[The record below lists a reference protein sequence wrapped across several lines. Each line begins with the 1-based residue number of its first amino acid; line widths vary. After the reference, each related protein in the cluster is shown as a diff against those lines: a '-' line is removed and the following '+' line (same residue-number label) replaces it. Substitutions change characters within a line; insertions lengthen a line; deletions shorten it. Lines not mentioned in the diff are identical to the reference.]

1 MSQIL
6 HIFRKDARHH
16 WPEIL
21 ISLALLVVYATLQPR
36 TWTEQQYDRGFL
48 DTFVHYLP
56 GILILSWVFLIV
68 RIVQGETLV
77 GNRQFWITRP
87 YEWHRLLAA
96 KLLSAFVF
104 FHLPLFIMQIVLLY
118 VAKFP
123 VMPSIPGLLYVHA
136 LFVFALV
143 LPSLTIGSVT
153 SGIGQTALALLIVCV
168 VLVGFAYLST
178 VLPDSDVGIDSPDNA
193 YALLYGATCVAVILI
208 QFNYRR
214 TVAARLIIGA
224 VAAAM
229 IATSIVWPF
238 LFSAADMFPPPKPN
252 APLPAQFSLDQNL
265 TFGGSDGEQFRF
277 YRGDVELE
285 FPIQITGLAAK
296 TLAQLRAAKLDLDLP
311 NGEHWTSHW
320 QSVYHNI
327 SFGRTRDWPD
337 IKMKRSI
344 FERFKSS
351 AVRARLTLGFNV
363 YELGTIQTVMAE
375 DRINYPGGGRCLN
388 EISRDSLRCF
398 SALKQPGPL
407 FIAADL
413 PNSSCA
419 VSKSASAEGWSSA
432 PASFVE
438 LSGDSTPDLQL
449 SPINDFNVSLAR
461 QFAYED
467 RSSSLPICA
476 GTPLYISNVKFRYPV
491 RGEVDLG
498 QIVLNHYAPGISRKI
513 IPRQNKH
520 EITPPSG
527 TLSENLLS
535 PDFVFL
541 QKNRPLGLLPSGRFD
556 SGLP

>member
-1 MSQIL
+1 MRQIF

-16 WPEIL
+16 WPEIV

-36 TWTEQQYDRGFL
+36 TWTQQQYNRAFL
-48 DTFVHYLP
+48 DTFIHYLP

-77 GNRQFWITRP
+77 GDRQFWITRP
-87 YEWHRLLAA
+87 YEWHGLLAA
-96 KLLSAFVF
+96 KLLSVLVF
-104 FHLPLFIMQIVLLY
+104 FHLPLFIAQIALLY

-123 VMPSIPGLLYVHA
+123 VMSSIPGLLYVHA

-143 LPSLTIGSVT
+143 LPSFTIGTVT

-168 VLVGFAYLST
+168 LLVGFAYLST
-178 VLPDSDVGIDSPDNA
+178 LLPDSDVGIDSPDTE
-193 YALLYGATCVAVILI
+193 YAFLYGVTCVAVILI
-208 QFNYRR
+208 QFWYRR
-214 TVAARLIIGA
+214 TLASRLIIGA
-224 VAAAM
+224 AAMAM
-229 IATSIVWPF
+229 IATGIVWPF
-238 LFSAADMFPPPKPN
+238 LFSSTDVFPPPKPN

-265 TFGGSDGEQFRF
+265 TFSGSDGEEFRF
-277 YRGDVELE
+277 YRDDVELE
-285 FPIQITGLAAK
+285 FPIQISGFASK

-337 IKMKRSI
+337 IRIKRSV
-344 FERFKSS
+344 FDRFKSS
-351 AVRARLTLGFNV
+351 AVRARLSLGFNV
-363 YELGTIQTVMAE
+363 YELGTNPQTVLAA

-388 EISRDSLRCF
+388 EISRDYLRCF

-449 SPINDFNVSLAR
+449 SPINDFNVSLTR
-461 QFAYED
+461 QYVYED

-491 RGEVDLG
+491 RGEVNLG
-498 QIVLNHYAPGISRKI
+498 QIMLNHYVPGISRKI
-513 IPRQNKH
+513 IPRQNKRTI
-520 EITPPSG
+520 EPRSD
-527 TLSENLLS
+527 TLSDNLLN
-535 PDFVFL
+535 PVFVLL
-541 QKNRPLGLLPSGRFD
+541 QESAR
-556 SGLP
+556 

>member
-16 WPEIL
+16 WPEIV
-21 ISLALLVVYATLQPR
+21 ISLALLVIYATLQPR
-36 TWTEQQYDRGFL
+36 TWTEQQYNREFL
-48 DTFVHYLP
+48 DTFIHYLP

-77 GNRQFWITRP
+77 GDRQFWITRP
-87 YEWHRLLAA
+87 YEWHGLLAA
-96 KLLSAFVF
+96 KLLSVFVF
-104 FHLPLFIMQIVLLY
+104 FHLPLFIAQIVLLY

-123 VMPSIPGLLYVHA
+123 VMSSIPGLLCVHA

-143 LPSLTIGSVT
+143 LPSFTIGSVT

-168 VLVGFAYLST
+168 VFVGFAYLST
-178 VLPDSDVGIDSPDNA
+178 VLPDSDIGIDSPDTA
-193 YALLYGATCVAVILI
+193 YGLLYGATCVAVILI

-238 LFSAADMFPPPKPN
+238 LFSATDAFPPPKPN

-265 TFGGSDGEQFRF
+265 IFGGSDGEEFRS
-277 YRGDVELE
+277 YRDDVELE
-285 FPIQITGLAAK
+285 FPIQISGLAAK
-296 TLAQLRAAKLDLDLP
+296 TLAELRAAKLDLDLP
-311 NGEHWTSHW
+311 TGEHWTSHW

-327 SFGRTRDWPD
+327 SFGRTRDWPN
-337 IKMKRSI
+337 IKMKRSV
-344 FERFKSS
+344 FDRFKSS
-351 AVRARLTLGFNV
+351 AVRARLTFGFNV
-363 YELGTIQTVMAE
+363 YELGTTPQTVLTA

-449 SPINDFNVSLAR
+449 SPINDFNVSLTR
-461 QFAYED
+461 QYVYED
-467 RSSSLPICA
+467 HSSSLPICA
-476 GTPLYISNVKFRYPV
+476 GTPLYISYATFRYPV
-491 RGEVDLG
+491 RGEVDMRE
-498 QIVLNHYAPGISRKI
+498 IVLNHYVRGISRKI
-513 IPRQNKH
+513 IPRQDKH
-520 EITPPSG
+520 TMEPPSD
-527 TLSENLLS
+527 TLSNNFLNQ
-535 PDFVFL
+535 DFVLL
-541 QKNRPLGLLPSGRFD
+541 QENAR
-556 SGLP
+556 

>member
-36 TWTEQQYDRGFL
+36 TWTEQHYNRAFL
-48 DTFVHYLP
+48 DTFIHYLP

-77 GNRQFWITRP
+77 GDRQFWITRP
-87 YEWHRLLAA
+87 YVWHRLLAA
-96 KLLSAFVF
+96 KLLSVFVF
-104 FHLPLFIMQIVLLY
+104 FNLPLFIVQTVLLY

-123 VMPSIPGLLYVHA
+123 VMSSIPGLLYVHA

-143 LPSLTIGSVT
+143 LPSFTIGSVT

-178 VLPDSDVGIDSPDNA
+178 VLPDSDVGIDSPDTE
-193 YALLYGATCVAVILI
+193 YALLYGATCVAVILL
-208 QFNYRR
+208 QYNHRR
-214 TVAARLIIGA
+214 TLAARLIIGA
-224 VAAAM
+224 VAMAM
-229 IATSIVWPF
+229 IATGIVWPF
-238 LFSAADMFPPPKPN
+238 LFSATDTFPPPKPN
-252 APLPAQFSLDQNL
+252 APLPAQFSLDQTL
-265 TFGGSDGEQFRF
+265 TFSGSDGEQFRF
-277 YRGDVELE
+277 YRDDVELK
-285 FPIQITGLAAK
+285 FPIQISGLAAK

-320 QSVYHNI
+320 QSVYHSI

-337 IKMKRSI
+337 IKMKRSV
-344 FERFKSS
+344 FDRFGSS
-351 AVRARLTLGFNV
+351 AVHARLTLGFNV
-363 YELGTIQTVMAE
+363 YELGTTTQTVMAA

-407 FIAADL
+407 FVAADL

-438 LSGDSTPDLQL
+438 FSGDSTPDLQL
-449 SPINDFNVSLAR
+449 SPINDFNVSLTR
-461 QFAYED
+461 QYAYED

-476 GTPLYISNVKFRYPV
+476 GTLLYISNVKFRYPV

-498 QIVLNHYAPGISRKI
+498 QIVLNHYVPGISRKI
-513 IPRQNKH
+513 IPRQNEH
-520 EITPPSG
+520 TITPPSD
-527 TLSENLLS
+527 TLSGNFLN

-541 QKNRPLGLLPSGRFD
+541 QRKTPARATP
-556 SGLP
+556 